1 MLQEMRERDDMKKE
15 WLKNWVNTELRELV
29 RSDRDNIK
37 NQMEAYADDLAKL
50 EKTLLKLEE

>member
-1 MLQEMRERDDMKKE
+1 MLEEMRERDAIKKE

-29 RSDRDNIK
+29 RADRDNIK

>member
-37 NQMEAYADDLAKL
+37 N
-50 EKTLLKLEE
+50 